1 MSVQIDIPLFLQPIV
16 NNVKVINVNG
26 GTVGEC
32 LNDLVRQFPQLR
44 EWVFD
49 KNGKLHKYIEI
60 LVNGK
65 GTYPEELAESVKDGD
80 EIYISNVI
88 TGG

>member
-1 MSVQIDIPLFLQPIV
+1 MSVQIDIPLFLQHIV
-16 NNVKVINVNG
+16 NDVKVVNVNG

-32 LNDLVRQFPQLR
+32 LKDLVRQFPQLR
-44 EWVFD
+44 ELLFD

-60 LVNGK
+60 FVNGK
-65 GTYPEELAESVKDGD
+65 STYPEELAESVKDGN
-80 EIYISNVI
+80 EIYILNVI